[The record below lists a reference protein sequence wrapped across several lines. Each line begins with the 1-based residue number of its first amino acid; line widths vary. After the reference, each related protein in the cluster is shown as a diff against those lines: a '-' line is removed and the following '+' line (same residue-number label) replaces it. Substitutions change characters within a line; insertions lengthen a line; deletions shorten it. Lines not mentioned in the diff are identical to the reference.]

1 MKNMNVLLLIL
12 GQWVLHGSKIHTCP
26 IHAQKF
32 SSHDFGWMGPSLSK
46 KWRLFRWSWTNGDF
60 VKLYKCLK
68 SSSDL
73 GSLGTSWN
81 YSSYMHEV
89 SSHNFRCT
97 GPAWNTWRL
106 FCRFWVKGDFM
117 KLVFIHAPSFFTWFW
132 IDRAFMKNMK
142 AFLPILDHWGLHEIN
157 IN

>member
-1 MKNMNVLLLIL
+1 MKNMDVLLLML
-12 GQWVLHGSKIHTCP
+12 GQWVLSYMPKSFLPMIL
-26 IHAQKF
+26 
-32 SSHDFGWMGPSLSK
+32 DGWGLHYWK
-46 KWRLFRWSWTNGDF
+46 KWRLFRWSWINGDF
-60 VKLYKCLK
+60 VKLKVYKCLK

-81 YSSYMHEV
+81 NSSYMHEV
-89 SSHNFRCT
+89 SSHIFRCT
-97 GPAWNTWRL
+97 GPSWNTWRL
-106 FCRFWVKGDFM
+106 FCWFWVNGDFM

-157 IN
+157 TN